1 MFISNWYDSRDFK
14 NSCLLRIMHI
24 VILNTQAMLIKYP
37 KEQRVEQGE
46 ILYFVFI
53 TKSSQNLS

>member
-1 MFISNWYDSRDFK
+1 
-14 NSCLLRIMHI
+14 MHI